1 MTPKAARPDA
11 PNPEPTPVPLRSPGS
26 RPLRNPGASAR
37 LARRVDWRF
46 LLPGPTPRRVAR
58 VGRADD
64 ELDAALIHTFDSV
77 TAFDGVND
85 LASPAPFDLL
95 VLCSAKISDATR
107 AVRLLPQGGTLC
119 WEIRRGPSSRSLRRT
134 LEAAGCEDVTVYW
147 HRPDFRNGLDVI
159 PIEEDGVL
167 EHVFRGGGHGWAGE
181 MRRAAGRWAKRLGQ
195 LDAVASCR
203 SVLARKGGSRNEA
216 AAGIPG
222 ALLAIT
228 SKGAPSAA
236 SRGALLMKTPRFDAS
251 SHVLLFVFPPGAA
264 RPSLVAK
271 VPRSDASPPALAR
284 EAINLRA
291 LESLAA
297 GALPGVPRLVPTS
310 SLPGLLET
318 VVPGREI
325 HPARV
330 RRDPDRYLEAVV
342 SWLIDL
348 HVASRRLCG
357 DAPSWWADSV
367 ERPLQ
372 RIEALFAPGTRER
385 ELTESTRALAEP
397 LRAAGV
403 PRVFEHGDL
412 SAPNLLLD
420 EDRVGVVD
428 WELGN
433 PDGLPA
439 SDLFFFLTFVAFARS
454 GANSTHRCREAFREA
469 FFVDGA
475 WTQRWV
481 RRYAARLELDSGSL
495 PALFVLT
502 WARTVA
508 GNVERMGSSA
518 ELTGEESES
527 LRRWLRADR
536 YYALWAESVQRFGAI
551 RLGSPREAPR

>member
-1 MTPKAARPDA
+1 
-11 PNPEPTPVPLRSPGS
+11 
-26 RPLRNPGASAR
+26 
-37 LARRVDWRF
+37 VDWRF
-46 LLPGPTPRRVAR
+46 LLPGPRPRRVAR

-64 ELDAALIHTFDSV
+64 ELDAALIRTFDSV
-77 TAFDGVND
+77 MAFDSVD
-85 LASPAPFDLL
+85 ELASLAPFDLL
-95 VLCSAKISDATR
+95 VLCSAKASAATR

-119 WEIRRGPSSRSLRRT
+119 WELRHGPSSRSLRGT
-134 LEAAGCEDVTVYW
+134 LEAAGCRDVKVYW

-159 PIEEDGVL
+159 PLEEDGVL
-167 EHVFRGGGHGWAGE
+167 EHVLRGGGHGWAGE
-181 MRRAAGRWAKRLGQ
+181 IRRAAGRWAKRLGQ
-195 LDAVASCR
+195 LDTVASCR
-203 SVLARKGGSRNEA
+203 SVLARKGALQNEV

-222 ALLAIT
+222 ALLAMMRE
-228 SKGAPSAA
+228 GAPSAA
-236 SRGALLMKTPRFDAS
+236 PRGALLMKTPRFDAS
-251 SHVLLFVFPPGAA
+251 SHVLLFAFPPGVA

-297 GALPGVPRLVPTS
+297 GGLTGIPRLVPAST
-310 SLPGLLET
+310 LPGLLET
-318 VVPGREI
+318 VVPGQEI

-330 RRDPDRYLEAVV
+330 RRDPDRYLDAVV
-342 SWLIDL
+342 SWLINL
-348 HVASRRLCG
+348 HVASRGDCG
-357 DAPSWWADSV
+357 DAPRWWEDSV

-385 ELTESTRALAEP
+385 ELTAHTRALAEP
-397 LRAAGV
+397 LRAAGL
-403 PRVFEHGDL
+403 PHVFEHGDL

-420 EDRVGVVD
+420 DDRVGVVD
-428 WELGN
+428 WELGD
-433 PDGLPA
+433 PEGLIA

-454 GANSTHRCREAFREA
+454 RANSMQRYREAFREA

-481 RRYAARLELDSGSL
+481 RRYASRLELDSASL

-508 GNVERMGSSA
+508 GNMERMGSST
-518 ELTGEESES
+518 ELTGEESEG

-536 YYALWAESVQRFGAI
+536 YHALWAESVQRFGEI
-551 RLGSPREAPR
+551 RLGSPREASR